1 MAAIAATSIA
11 TAKTEVN
18 SPKTPRIIAGC
29 FVIDNKIKETIFK
42 MLSEYIM
49 YTNCMYHHYKGS
61 GLPRSDAIQ
70 KLVIERILTNPLTD
84 ARRENSK
91 VWELKHSS
99 SCIQIGRLL
108 AIKRELN
115 VELAE
120 IICALHDIYAID
132 TGYYGEHAQKGAET
146 AKELLHTT
154 SQFSDQEIKVIC
166 DAIRAHSDKH
176 LYSDDPYSELIKDA
190 DIFDCSLYE
199 GTGEYYEVYKSLEV
213 RKEYY
218 HRIQKVREE
227 LGLPPDIRFT
237 VK

>member
-1 MAAIAATSIA
+1 
-11 TAKTEVN
+11 
-18 SPKTPRIIAGC
+18 
-29 FVIDNKIKETIFK
+29 
-42 MLSEYIM
+42 
-49 YTNCMYHHYKGS
+49 MYHHYKGTQ
-61 GLPRSDAIQ
+61 LPRSDAIQ
-70 KLVIERILTNPLTD
+70 KLVVERILINPLTD
-84 ARRENSK
+84 DQRENSK

-108 AIKRELN
+108 AIKRGLN

-120 IICALHDIYAID
+120 IICALHDVYAID
-132 TGYYGEHAQKGAET
+132 TGHYVEHAQRGAET

-166 DAIRAHSDKH
+166 DAIQAHSDKH

-199 GTGEYYEVYKSLEV
+199 GTKEYYEKHKPIEV
-213 RKEYY
+213 LKQYY

-227 LGLPPDIRFT
+227 LGLPPDTQFT